1 MARNWRSNRLKTW
14 ALALLVVYWLALFV
28 GTHVPR
34 GPHELLPKNV
44 SDKLLHFTAYGGLA
58 FLLCLNWSLR
68 RPLGWRQFAIVLA
81 LLAGFG
87 AFDEITQIPVGR
99 DCDILDWTA
108 DVTGATLG
116 VGAFL
121 LVSSVVRLPEQDSG
135 PA

>member
-1 MARNWRSNRLKTW
+1 MVRSWQSGRLKTW

-28 GTHVPR
+28 GTHMPR
-34 GPHELLPKNV
+34 GPQELLPKNV

-58 FLLCLNWSLR
+58 FLLCLNGSLR

-99 DCDILDWTA
+99 DCDILDWIA

-116 VGAFL
+116 IGGFL
-121 LVSSVVRLPEQDSG
+121 LVASVFKLPERDSK